1 MNTPYDDIIDMPHHV
16 SEKRKHMSLDERAA
30 QFAPFAALTGYDSDI
45 REASRLVCKKIE
57 LDEYAIAEL
66 DEKLRFLKTKTD
78 DAVSVT
84 VTYFKSDGKKQ
95 GGVYTTVSGVVE
107 KIDEYEKNVLMSDGV
122 KIPIYDIYAIE
133 GDVFC

>member
-45 REASRLVCKKIE
+45 REASRLTCKKIE

-66 DEKLRFLKTKTD
+66 DEKLRLLKTKTD
-78 DAVSVT
+78 DVVFVK
-84 VTYFKSDGKKQ
+84 VTYFKPDGKKQ
-95 GGVYTTVSGVVE
+95 GGVYTTVSGIVE